1 MSFKL
6 ETKSFQLK
14 ILTNRSSAALDL
26 VLTYSGQQYIKRG
39 RVMLLPQSHLPRE

>member
-26 VLTYSGQQYIKRG
+26 VLTYSDQQYIKGG
-39 RVMLLPQSHLPRE
+39 RVMSSPQSHLPRE